1 MARPPV
7 MNAESTHGVDVQ
19 LTAVAADPC
28 RLRLSVMPDGAE
40 GTVDA
45 AEELPF
51 GNRTVWRFQFD
62 EPIARLPV
70 RERVQLLMECRR
82 CLRPGGRILLPGSGS
97 VAVYGAMSRW
107 AALVGLAEFDGQG
120 APGGW
125 QKRPGSSTDATPLVS
140 ILIPSSNPR
149 YFLECLD
156 SAIAQTHPH
165 VEIIIC
171 DDFEGQEIEAMA
183 RSRDGRA
190 PIHYYRNPTR
200 LGARKNYEKLLS
212 LAHGDYVKFLNDDDL
227 LAADCVTALL
237 RPFLTIPDLAL
248 ATSHRQPIDARS
260 RPIRDIPA
268 TRPVVADD
276 VIVSGISLANATIMY
291 GLNIIGEPSTMLF
304 RKQDFARRA
313 HLDDERPF
321 HFNGAE
327 VRGAVDLAMASRVLV
342 QGNAAFLTAR
352 LSAFRVHSEQAQA
365 RADVVARSIT
375 GIRGLQH
382 QWIELGLFRRV
393 HPNYLQTRP
402 FPEGEPI
409 DSDWRLR
416 PVLSFP
422 PTGNTP
428 EIDLRRWRETKH
440 HPFDFAALTT
450 PS

>member
-1 MARPPV
+1 M
-7 MNAESTHGVDVQ
+7 MNAGSPGGVDVR
-19 LTAVAADPC
+19 LTAVAANPC
-28 RLRLSVMPDGAE
+28 RLRLSVMPDGAQ
-40 GTVDA
+40 GTADA

-62 EPIARLPV
+62 ESLGRLSV
-70 RERVQLLMECRR
+70 RERVQLLIECRR
-82 CLRPGGRILLPGSGS
+82 CLRPGGRILLPESGYL
-97 VAVYGAMSRW
+97 AVHAAMARW
-107 AALVGLAEFDGQG
+107 AALVGLADFDGQG
-120 APGGW
+120 TPGGW
-125 QKRPGSSTDATPLVS
+125 QKRPENSDATPLVS
-140 ILIPSSNPR
+140 ILIPASNPR

-156 SAIAQTHPH
+156 SAIAQTHRH

-171 DDFEGQEIEAMA
+171 DDFEGKEIEAMA
-183 RSRDGRA
+183 RSREGRA

-200 LGARKNYEKLLS
+200 LRARRNYERLLS
-212 LAHGDYVKFLNDDDL
+212 LARGDYVKFLNDDDL
-227 LAADCVTALL
+227 LAPHCVASLL
-237 RPFLTIPDLAL
+237 RPFLAFPDLTL

-260 RPIRDIPA
+260 LPIGDIPA

-304 RKQDFARRA
+304 RKRDFAWRA
-313 HLDDERPF
+313 HLDGERPF
-321 HFNGAE
+321 HFNGEE
-327 VRGAVDLAMASRVLV
+327 VRGAADMAMASRVLV
-342 QGNAAFLTAR
+342 QGNAAFLRSR

-365 RADVVARSIT
+365 RDDVVARSIT

-393 HPNYLQTRP
+393 HPNYLETRP
-402 FPEGEPI
+402 FPEGEPV
-409 DSDWRLR
+409 DSDWTLR

-428 EIDLRRWRETKH
+428 ENDLRRWRETRH
-440 HPFDFAALTT
+440 HPFDFVMPTI